1 MEPPEPAS
9 TASTT
14 STSTKPTR
22 NSSAADR
29 NSKLA
34 GLLAS
39 IEADLDLELTAKAAA
54 APSTDDASVNSF
66 RRAKFFF
73 PKVVEEQRKAQE
85 AREAAAAR
93 KNKGKAKEL
102 KPALRS
108 STPDRSTDHDTKRRK
123 VSHESHQSQHD
134 SDDDENAKIKARLT
148 ARGGSRS
155 STSSPLNSP
164 ARQARRSPIDSLSPS
179 PPRPRLD
186 KGKGKATQHS
196 VSAQVAYTNA
206 SSPPS
211 KSTRQQTKSTRS
223 TAKGKDASVVVI
235 DSTDDSDS
243 DDDVKPY
250 RPPERRAP
258 PPPRKKKEEVAEA
271 VDPEFAEYIQR
282 AREKAAKAKKEAEIE
297 AVFGAAGETDVS
309 DAPAPLATFSS
320 NTTTTTT
327 NPTTAS
333 QTTTASMGRYGSNL
347 AQSGSEQATPT
358 AEPTAATPPRTVIP
372 SSQPAPDDQQYRV
385 FITSHLPQ
393 ECPPLMAFMRMD
405 QEMRHARIAYLS
417 HATKHNV
424 HLTDDETQSVLLT
437 WKGSKIYNFTTGQ
450 SLNVKP
456 DHKGRFRDFAS
467 MMSNGD
473 VGGSTTSNGPSTA
486 GFQNGGLHLE
496 IWTQQLYDAYLEE
509 EDRRH
514 RRNLGELVELSDDD
528 DGVAEGGGGGGGG
541 AGSASRGTS
550 QAPDA
555 AAAASST
562 RIRLVLASREYE
574 KLKITA
580 HSDTTVETLATAF
593 RLQRGIE
600 PDKTVAIMWDGDE
613 LEGSMT
619 VGEAEMEDL
628 DGVEVYI
635 R

>member
-9 TASTT
+9 TASTKPAPRVAS
-14 STSTKPTR
+14 ST
-22 NSSAADR
+22 SAADR
-29 NSKLA
+29 KSKLA
-34 GLLAS
+34 SLLAS
-39 IEADLDLELTAKAAA
+39 IDADLDAA
-54 APSTDDASVNSF
+54 APAVEDDPGVNAF
-66 RRAKFFF
+66 RRAKFLF
-73 PKVVEEQRKAQE
+73 PKFLEEQRKAQE
-85 AREAAAAR
+85 AKEAAAAK
-93 KNKGKAKEL
+93 KNKGKGREGKEV
-102 KPALRS
+102 KPAVRS
-108 STPDRSTDHDTKRRK
+108 SSPSRTADHDTKRAK
-123 VSHESHQSQHD
+123 VSHESHNSHN
-134 SDDDENAKIKARLT
+134 SHDDDNADIKARLT
-148 ARGGSRS
+148 APREGSRS

-164 ARQARRSPIDSLSPS
+164 SRLNSNRRSRSPTDSLSPS
-179 PPRPRLD
+179 PTPRSRLD
-186 KGKGKATQHS
+186 KGKGNATTHS
-196 VSAQVAYTNA
+196 VNAEVVYTNA
-206 SSPPS
+206 NANSPPS
-211 KSTRQQTKSTRS
+211 KSTRQQTRSTRS
-223 TAKGKDASVVVI
+223 TAKDPSVVVI

-250 RPPERRAP
+250 RPIERRAP
-258 PPPRKKKEEVAEA
+258 PPPRQRQEVTEA

-282 AREKAAKAKKEAEIE
+282 AKDKAAKARKEAEIE
-297 AVFGAAGETDVS
+297 AVFGEADVS
-309 DAPAPLATFSS
+309 DAPAGLATFSS
-320 NTTTTTT
+320 NTTTTT

-333 QTTTASMGRYGSNL
+333 QATTTSMGRSGSNL
-347 AQSGSEQATPT
+347 GLSDEQATPT
-358 AEPTAATPPRTVIP
+358 EARSPPRTTTTSTSTSTVIP
-372 SSQPAPDDQQYRV
+372 SSQPAPSDQQYRV

-393 ECPPLMAFMRMD
+393 ECPPLLAFMRMD
-405 QEMRHARIAYLS
+405 QEMRHARNAYLS

-424 HLTDDETQSVLLT
+424 FLSDDEQQSVLLT

-456 DHKGRFRDFAS
+456 DHKGRFCDF
-467 MMSNGD
+467 
-473 VGGSTTSNGPSTA
+473 GSGSSGEITTTTTA

-496 IWTQQLYDAYLEE
+496 IWTQQLYDAYLEDE
-509 EDRRH
+509 ERRR

-528 DGVAEGGGGGGGG
+528 DDNVAESGAGGG
-541 AGSASRGTS
+541 ASRGTS
-550 QAPDA
+550 QAPEA
-555 AAAASST
+555 AAAAPST

-628 DGVEVYI
+628 DSVEVYI